1 MVDLVQASRKD
12 PSVAMGGSPRATIA
26 LLRAAP
32 CLAASDGRDHVYP
45 DDVRAVLRPVMA
57 HRIVLNPDAMLR
69 GDSIDAVLERMTAA
83 VKPPLSAR
91 GRTQAEA

>member
-1 MVDLVQASRKD
+1 VASASTRD
-12 PSVAMGGSPRATIA
+12 NSSAR
-26 LLRAAP
+26 
-32 CLAASDGRDHVYP
+32 CLAASDGRAHVYP

-69 GDSIDAVLERMTAA
+69 GDTIDAVLERMTAA

-91 GRTQAEA
+91 RSKQEA